1 MKTPKAFER
10 LIRRIYE
17 LLERS
22 GALVKWNDHVAD
34 PDNPSQMRQ
43 IDITIKRGEQTT
55 LVECRRHRRPQ
66 GVKWVEELIGR
77 RQSLVADGV
86 IAVSSSGYTKG
97 ALLKAQRYG
106 VTLRDL
112 RRLTDA
118 DVQSWGKQIRLT
130 LFFYQYSELDL
141 SLYFKDESLLKL
153 DPDKLK
159 EELRYHQF
167 DFLYEAAAEQ
177 IDSLNL
183 VGGEHEGRTVNFAV
197 RVGLQKVILSGES
210 VTLADFR
217 GKARLVSRD
226 VISPEI
232 LSFGAPASVS
242 DPRRAVV
249 EKFQLGET
257 SIIHDERRIS
267 LLLDLSQVEIP
278 PFCQFR
284 FFRTS
289 LETREETDFEQVEL
303 AGLHKLRVPGGRVR
317 VNIAPISDVHDNPL
331 QFLGSGHPFTLR

>member
-1 MKTPKAFER
+1 

-17 LLERS
+17 LLEHS
-22 GALVKWNDHVAD
+22 GAQVTWNDHVAD

-77 RQSLVADGV
+77 RQSLAADGV
-86 IAVSSSGYTKG
+86 IAVSSSGFTKG
-97 ALLKAQRYG
+97 ALLKAQRYS
-106 VTLRDL
+106 VILRDL
-112 RRLTDA
+112 HRLTDA
-118 DVQSWGKQIRLT
+118 DVQSWGKQIGLT
-130 LFFYQYSELDL
+130 LFFYQYSDLDL

-153 DPDKLK
+153 DRDKLK
-159 EELRYHQF
+159 EELRSHQF

-197 RVGLQKVILSGES
+197 RAGLQEVILCGES

-232 LSFGAPASVS
+232 LSFGAPPSFS
-242 DPRRAVV
+242 ESRRAVAVV
-249 EKFQLGET
+249 EKFPLGET

-267 LLLDLSQVEIP
+267 LLLDLSQVAMP

-289 LETREETDFEQVEL
+289 DKVREKTDFEQVEL

-317 VNIAPISDVHDNPL
+317 VNIASMSYARNNPL
-331 QFLGSGHPFTLR
+331 QLVGSGVGPASV